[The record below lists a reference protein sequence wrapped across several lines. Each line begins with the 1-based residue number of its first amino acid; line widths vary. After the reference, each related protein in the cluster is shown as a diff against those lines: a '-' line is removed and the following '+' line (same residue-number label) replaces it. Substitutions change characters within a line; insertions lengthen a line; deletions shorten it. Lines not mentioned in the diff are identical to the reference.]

1 MQLIER
7 PCKKIAEK
15 LMFVPL
21 PGRGGRGH
29 RRDPPERQGQGRA
42 LRQGQGTL
50 RLTTRGRRGGERS
63 NNYHALVQG
72 QCRRFSLRNLS
83 PILSLSLSSSSC
95 KQLSSRGRANV
106 QTRFRRPLSLSLLF
120 PRPYRSSPPLLL
132 IHGERSEAFL
142 RTFQPPPPS
151 TPFPFPPDLDLP
163 EN

>member
-1 MQLIER
+1 MVLQLIER

-50 RLTTRGRRGGERS
+50 RLTTRGRRGGKRS

-106 QTRFRRPLSLSLLF
+106 QTRFRRPLSLSLSYSLDRIGVPPRSSLYMAREAKLFCGLSNPLPRPLLF
-120 PRPYRSSPPLLL
+120 PFHP
-132 IHGERSEAFL
+132 I
-142 RTFQPPPPS
+142 
-151 TPFPFPPDLDLP
+151 
-163 EN
+163 